1 MQQTFLELILDPKEV
16 EEKKPFTKAIAK
28 FKVQTFQKKDRP
40 IKEQLFPQISEALG
54 HERVQFTLVRLLPRF
69 GITANFSGG
78 DPGAKRSKKS
88 LLQ

>member
-54 HERVQFTLVRLLPRF
+54 HERVQFTLVGL
-69 GITANFSGG
+69 FSGLTIAAFFPELMLEPSE
-78 DPGAKRSKKS
+78 D
-88 LLQ
+88 